1 MSLIDC
7 INAATKK
14 GIIPNNKSDDL
25 KKMFD
30 KSFKQYK
37 DKGLTDIEA
46 NRLAGKET
54 FESLEYQSINK
65 KRQTTLQLQKYN
77 EARKYLLETYKD
89 KNGKINPPEA
99 VKHIFATRSIHEGG
113 TKFNDLETLIEINTN
128 QATTGMIDVLK
139 HFRYTLTGKTRNKT
153 DADLIGREIHD
164 PGSTKNQ
171 NAAEMAQAISSTH
184 ENLRK
189 LFNQNGGSIPKLENW
204 FPQHHNQ
211 FKVREVNQK
220 EWIDYVMP
228 ILDRDRM
235 INYKTGKIFEDDDLI
250 DALKNVYN
258 NIITNGVMKNI
269 TNDQVSGGRASLAN
283 TRLDHRFLHFKDFDS
298 SKAYHQKFGLDA
310 NPFEISLA
318 HIDKM
323 ARDISFMQVMGPNPN
338 KFMRDIKD
346 VLKNWAELQ
355 PNNKITK
362 AKNDVNK
369 SIEYIDNLYSHLNGD
384 ANVPVNVY
392 LSKFTAAFGDITSAV
407 RLGGAAVVAI
417 AGDMSTTRMAAQ
429 FVGMPQVQTLKN
441 QLRANFAFATSV
453 KNNPMQDIALTS
465 GHGAELFSQLA
476 SGLNRVTSDAVEST
490 EITRRIADF
499 VLRVTG
505 LSPWTQ
511 ASRWAVGNEYSAMGA
526 RLANKSFKELNKINK
541 NFVEYLKMHRI
552 STKDWDVIRSTK
564 LYDAGVDFPKWKGA
578 KYLRH
583 DDIAKRT
590 DIDPKYAQDLAYKW
604 SHSSQNI
611 INDSVLTATATG
623 ATILGKRQAGTR
635 MGVLARSIL
644 TFKQFP
650 LTFHLRHIEKGWTRK
665 SWPGKIKYLGPL
677 FLSSTMAGVFS
688 NELYNITRGKKIAID
703 EQFDEWN
710 DLSYWGEAI
719 LRGGGLGMFG
729 DIMFGGRFSNDKVAG
744 RIAELAGPQ
753 LSTLASIA
761 DLSIGNL
768 LQIIQGKDSNFAAE
782 LTRFVKN
789 NTPGANIWYAR
800 LILEKYLFEYLE
812 DYADPKYKQKIRRKI
827 RRTKK
832 EEDND
837 YWWEPGDKLPQS
849 LPGF

>member
-14 GIIPNNKSDDL
+14 GIIPNDKSSDL

-30 KSFKQYK
+30 TSFQQYK
-37 DKGLTDIEA
+37 NKGLTDLEA

-65 KRQTTLQLQKYN
+65 KRQTTLQLQKYDK
-77 EARKYLLETYKD
+77 ARKYLLEEYKD

-99 VKHIFATRSIHEGG
+99 VKFIFASRAMREGG
-113 TKFNDLETLIEINTN
+113 VKFNDLETLIEINTN
-128 QATTGMIDVLK
+128 QATTGMIETLK
-139 HFRYTLTGKTRNKT
+139 HFRYNLRGKTRNK
-153 DADLIGREIHD
+153 ADVDLVGSEIHD
-164 PGSTKNQ
+164 PGSTGND
-171 NAAEMAQAISSTH
+171 NAAEMAQAITSAH

-189 LFNQNGGSIPKLENW
+189 LFNQNGGSIPKIANW
-204 FPQHHNQ
+204 FPQNHNQ
-211 FKVREVNQK
+211 FKVGEINQK
-220 EWIDYVMP
+220 DWLDYVMP
-228 ILDRDRM
+228 LLDRDRM
-235 INYKTGKIFEDDDLI
+235 INYQTGKIFEDDALI
-250 DALKNVYN
+250 DSLKNAYN

-269 TNDQVSGGRASLAN
+269 TNDVMTGGRASLAN
-283 TRLDHRFLHFKDFDS
+283 TRLDHRFLHFKNFDA
-298 SKAYHQKFGLDA
+298 SKAYHQKFGLAA
-310 NPFEISLA
+310 NTFEIALA

-323 ARDISFMQVMGPNPN
+323 ARDISFMQIMGPNPN

-346 VLKNWAELQ
+346 VLKNWSNLQ
-355 PNNKITK
+355 PSNKIK
-362 AKNDVNK
+362 NAKNDVNK

-384 ANVPVNVY
+384 ANVPVNAM
-392 LSKFTAAFGDITSAV
+392 LSKFTAAFGDVTNAV
-407 RLGGAAVVAI
+407 RLGGAAVVAV
-417 AGDMSTTRMAAQ
+417 AGDMMTTRMAAQ
-429 FVGMPQVQTLKN
+429 FVGMPQMQTLKN
-441 QLRANFAFATSV
+441 QLKTNFAFARGV

-476 SGLNRVTSDAVEST
+476 SGLNRVTSDTVEST
-490 EITRRIADF
+490 EITRRMADF

-511 ASRWAVGNEYSAMGA
+511 GSRWAVGNEYSAFGA
-526 RLANKSFKELNKINK
+526 RLANKSFKELNKTNK

-552 STKDWDVIRSTK
+552 SSKDWDVIRLGK
-564 LYDAGVDFPKWKGA
+564 IYDAGVDFPKWKGA

-590 DIDPKYAQDLAYKW
+590 DIDPKYAQELSYKW
-604 SHSSQNI
+604 SHSAQNF
-611 INDSVLTATATG
+611 INDGVLTATATG
-623 ATILGKRQAGTR
+623 ATILGKRQAGTP
-635 MGVLARSIL
+635 MGVLSRSIL

-650 LTFHLRHIEKGWTRK
+650 LTYHFRHIEKGWTRK

-677 FLSSTMAGVFS
+677 FIGATAAGVFS
-688 NELYNITRGKKIAID
+688 NELYNIVRGKKIALD
-703 EQFDEWN
+703 EQFDEFN

-768 LQIIQGKDSNFAAE
+768 MQLIQGKDPKFAAE

-800 LILEKYLFEYLE
+800 LLLEKYLFEYLE
-812 DYADPKYKQKIRRKI
+812 DYSDPKYKQKIRRKI

-837 YWWEPGDKLPQS
+837 YWWKPGDKLPQS

>member
-65 KRQTTLQLQKYN
+65 KRQTTLQLQKYH

-99 VKHIFATRSIHEGG
+99 VKFIFSKRSIHEGG
-113 TKFNDLETLIEINTN
+113 TKFNDLETLIDINTN
-128 QATTGMIDVLK
+128 QATTGMIDTLK
-139 HFRYTLTGKTRNKT
+139 HFRYTLAGKTRNKADT
-153 DADLIGREIHD
+153 DLVGREIHD

-171 NAAEMAQAISSTH
+171 NAVEMAQAIKSAH

-189 LFNQNGGSIPKLENW
+189 LFNQNGGAIPYLENW
-204 FPQHHNQ
+204 FPQNHNQ
-211 FKVREVNQK
+211 FKVGEVKQRE
-220 EWIDYVMP
+220 WMDFTIP
-228 ILDRDRM
+228 LLDRDRM
-235 INYKTGKIFEDDDLI
+235 INYQTGKVFEDDDWI
-250 DALKNVYN
+250 GALKDVYN

-283 TRLDHRFLHFKDFDS
+283 TRLDHRFLHFKDYES
-298 SKAYHQKFGLDA
+298 SKAYHKKFGLDA
-310 NPFEISLA
+310 DVYEIAVA

-346 VLKNWAELQ
+346 VLKNWSNLQ
-355 PNNKITK
+355 PSNKSAK
-362 AKNDVNK
+362 AKNDANRAIYK
-369 SIEYIDNLYSHLNGD
+369 IENLYSHLNGD

-392 LSKFTAAFGDITSAV
+392 MSKFAAAFGDITNAV
-407 RLGGAAVVAI
+407 RLGSALVVAL
-417 AGDMSTTRMAAQ
+417 AGDMMTTRMAAQ
-429 FVGMPQVQTLKN
+429 FIGMPQVKALKN
-441 QLRANFAFATSV
+441 QLRTNFAFIRSV
-453 KNNPMQDIALTS
+453 KNNPDLDIALTS
-465 GHGAELFSQLA
+465 GHGAEMFTTLA
-476 SGLNRVTSDAVEST
+476 SSLNRVTADAVEST
-490 EITRRIADF
+490 EITRRMADF
-499 VLRVTG
+499 FLRSTYLTG
-505 LSPWTQ
+505 WTQ
-511 ASRWAVGNEYSAMGA
+511 ASRMAAGNEYSAMGA

-541 NFVEYLKMHRI
+541 DFVEYLKMHRI
-552 STKDWDVIRSTK
+552 SEKDWDVIRSGK
-564 LYDAGVDFPKWKGA
+564 IYDAGVDFPKWKGA

-604 SHSSQNI
+604 SHSSQNFV
-611 INDSVLTATATG
+611 DSAVLTATATG
-623 ATILGKRQAGTR
+623 ATILGKRQAGTP
-635 MGVLARSIL
+635 MGLLARAIL

-650 LTFHLRHIEKGWTRK
+650 LSFHLLHLENGWKRK
-665 SWPGKIKYLGPL
+665 TWPGKIKYLGPL
-677 FLSSTMAGVFS
+677 IIGSTIAGVFS

-703 EQFDEWN
+703 EKFDEWD
-710 DLSYWGEAI
+710 DLAYWGDAI
-719 LRGGGLGMFG
+719 LRGGGLGLFG
-729 DIMFGGRFSNDKVAG
+729 DIMFGGKFSNDKVSG
-744 RIAELAGPQ
+744 RVAELFGPQ
-753 LSTLASIA
+753 LTTLASIA

-768 LQIIQGKDSNFAAE
+768 LQIIQRKDSNFAAE

-789 NTPGANIWYAR
+789 NTPGANVWYAR